1 MSTSSRQIPRDAQ
14 VIQAI
19 LKDMG
24 VTEYEP
30 RVVNQLLEFVYRYVT
45 TVLDDAKAYANHAKK
60 KGIDLDD
67 VKLAVSMQ
75 MEQSFTTPPPREILM
90 EVARSKNSTP
100 LPTIKPHCGIRL
112 PPDRYCLSACNYKLK
127 VPKKTG
133 TKSSISTSSTSSPR
147 MSGVLGGR
155 AVIRPNSPAVRV
167 QTRPIVKVNTSGASG
182 PKIQIAVPSLPTAS
196 INLPLPPQDSEGS
209 KGIKREREEDDYDAP

>member
-1 MSTSSRQIPRDAQ
+1 MSTPSRQIPRDAQ

-45 TVLDDAKAYANHAKK
+45 TVLDDAKAYANHGKK

-75 MEQSFTTPPPREILM
+75 TEQSFTTPPPREILM
-90 EVARSKNSTP
+90 EIARCKNATP
-100 LPTIKPHCGIRL
+100 LPAVKPHCGIRL

-133 TKSSISTSSTSSPR
+133 SKFSSSTSSASNPR
-147 MSGVLGGR
+147 MGGVLGGR
-155 AVIRPNSPAVRV
+155 AIVRPNSPAVRV
-167 QTRPIVKVNTSGASG
+167 QTRPIVKVNTGATSV
-182 PKIQIAVPSLPTAS
+182 PKIQIAVPSLPAVS
-196 INLPLPPQDSEGS
+196 INLPLPTQDLDAT

>member
-1 MSTSSRQIPRDAQ
+1 
-14 VIQAI
+14 
-19 LKDMG
+19 
-24 VTEYEP
+24 
-30 RVVNQLLEFVYRYVT
+30 
-45 TVLDDAKAYANHAKK
+45 
-60 KGIDLDD
+60 
-67 VKLAVSMQ
+67 
-75 MEQSFTTPPPREILM
+75 M

-209 KGIKREREEDDYDAP
+209 KGIKREREEDDYDAPWNRTTFWNSLYLSQYIFYRIHVQELNYVIKWNYLN